1 ATLRALRRDETLERK
16 ARKLLSFTD
25 NRQDA
30 SLQAGHFNDFVEISL
45 LRAALYQAVAGAG
58 DAGLTDEAL
67 PLKVFDALALP
78 FHLYAVDPTV
88 LFAAKQDTERA
99 LREVLAY
106 RVYQDLRRGWRVTSP
121 NLEQC
126 GLLHIEYKS
135 LDDLCAYETLWKEQ
149 HPALADAAPD
159 TRGQIA
165 KTLLDLLRREL
176 AVRVDYLDATYQ
188 EQIRQRSNQKL
199 IEPWAI
205 DEGEVLTPSS
215 IAFPRSRAGHERREH
230 IYISARGGFGRY

>member
-1 ATLRALRRDETLERK
+1 
-16 ARKLLSFTD
+16 
-25 NRQDA
+25 
-30 SLQAGHFNDFVEISL
+30 
-45 LRAALYQAVAGAG
+45 
-58 DAGLTDEAL
+58 
-67 PLKVFDALALP
+67 
-78 FHLYAVDPTV
+78 
-88 LFAAKQDTERA
+88 
-99 LREVLAY
+99 
-106 RVYQDLRRGWRVTSP
+106 
-121 NLEQC
+121 
-126 GLLHIEYKS
+126 
-135 LDDLCAYETLWKEQ
+135 LCAYESLWKEQ

-230 IYISARGGFGRY
+230 IYISARGGFGRYLRRGDTLPHYSQKLTLEETTVIVRQLFEVLRLAGLV